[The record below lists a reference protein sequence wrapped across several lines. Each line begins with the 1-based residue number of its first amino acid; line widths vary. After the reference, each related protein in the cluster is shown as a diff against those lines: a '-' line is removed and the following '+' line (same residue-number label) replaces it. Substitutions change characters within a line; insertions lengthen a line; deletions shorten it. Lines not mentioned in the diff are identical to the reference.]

1 MAIRF
6 DTLPV
11 NKPSHKDPRRQLIGA
26 TSRIMGQQFEDR
38 LNQSFE
44 FYSKAGFA
52 HVEKTPEPM
61 KVIKSL
67 GNGRFE
73 ACFQKKA
80 QPDYKGTLKGGR
92 AIVFEAKFTAS
103 DRVEQSR
110 VGEMQTE
117 YLDLQDKLGA
127 RCYVVIGFKTGN
139 VYRIPWD
146 VWRDMKDHF
155 GHKYVT
161 ENDAQQYK
169 IASAWN
175 EKLMLL

>member
-6 DTLPV
+6 DTLPE
-11 NKPSHKDPRRQLIGA
+11 NKPSQKDPRRQLIGA

-38 LNQSFE
+38 LDQSFE

-52 HVEKTPEPM
+52 HIEKTPEPM

-92 AIVFEAKFTAS
+92 AVLFEAKFTAS
-103 DRVEQSR
+103 GRVEQSR
-110 VGEMQTE
+110 VVEKLSERYAKEGAQFLLDKMQ
-117 YLDLQDKLGA
+117 K
-127 RCYVVIGFKTGN
+127 IGFPIVDGVVMAYTDNDGN
-139 VYRIPWD
+139 P
-146 VWRDMKDHF
+146 
-155 GHKYVT
+155 VT
-161 ENDAQQYK
+161 PSQALKEG
-169 IASAWN
+169 IA
-175 EKLMLL
+175 